1 MNWQRFFES
10 AGDFSRLTP
19 TQTALITAGTFLAVS
34 LVLFLVAKL
43 VFGIGR
49 NRLPEAEAIG
59 SRRPLALG
67 VLTDAF
73 AYVFPVSQHTRDK
86 LRRELQQAGYYHRRA
101 LDEFLGVRNA
111 ALISWMIFVGAA
123 MVALANPDEDLTPKV
138 LVGGAVV
145 LLFIYGLPRVVLG
158 SQATSRCQRI
168 QHALPDALDMITM
181 TVSGGLPLR
190 DAIDRV
196 SGELRAI
203 HPDIACELAMV
214 DLQANT
220 GSLDIALRHFANRL
234 DIPDVT
240 ALASMVQHAER
251 LGGQVSTAFREF
263 ADSIRRSRRQQA
275 EERGNK
281 ASVKLLF
288 PIVFF
293 LAPPIYILL
302 LGPAFVELKNFVQQ
316 QNQPGGVLTQR
327 PTNALP
333 DARRNATSS
342 AASGAS
348 PGAPDTTGSPTAAG
362 TSAAPGGSGAAP

>member
-1 MNWQRFFES
+1 MNWQRFFDS
-10 AGDFSRLTP
+10 AADFSRLTP

-34 LVLFLVAKL
+34 MVLFLLAKL

-67 VLTDAF
+67 VLTEAF
-73 AYVFPVSQHTRDK
+73 AGVFPMPQTSRER

-111 ALISWMIFVGAA
+111 ALISWMVFVGAA
-123 MVALANPDEDLTPKV
+123 MVVLANPEEDLTPKV
-138 LVGGAVV
+138 LVGGGLI
-145 LLFIYGLPRVVLG
+145 LLFIYGLPRLVL
-158 SQATSRCQRI
+158 STQAVSRCQRI
-168 QHALPDALDMITM
+168 QHSLPDALDMITM
-181 TVSGGLPLR
+181 TVTGGLPLR

-196 SGELRAI
+196 SKELKII
-203 HPDIACELAMV
+203 HPDIACELAMI
-214 DLQANT
+214 DLQANA
-220 GSLDIALRHFANRL
+220 GSLDIALRHFAKRL

-251 LGGQVSTAFREF
+251 LGGQVSAAFREF
-263 ADSIRRSRRQQA
+263 ADSIRRTRRQQA

-302 LGPAFVELKNFVQQ
+302 LGPAVVELKNFVQK

-327 PTNALP
+327 PDQTLSSV
-333 DARRNATSS
+333 RRGATEPSVESS
-342 AASGAS
+342 SQE
-348 PGAPDTTGSPTAAG
+348 
-362 TSAAPGGSGAAP
+362 